1 MTRQNAQSIA
11 PSFPPVTSSQ
21 IVDTDPQLSL
31 PVGPTGRVHRGGKS
45 ALPDNTQF
53 WKTVNAVEFSSRGV
67 TRQQVFRTVAWFA
80 SLTDKRVC
88 FASVE
93 SLAKKARLGTTAT
106 RAQLRALERDG
117 YIETD
122 GQRSGGRSA
131 TRYRLST
138 LRVSVPNPTLS
149 VAQPNAERCVNPT
162 LSVAY
167 KEIEEGTEVQ
177 EVQRTVSK
185 LTEFPHKRAD
195 TGQTKQQRMVAAI
208 CWKLDLPDLEKLDL
222 HDLLTAAG
230 LEDFD
235 GLENSEKQVLIKR
248 LREAE
253 ARHDR
258 RVARDAAPN
267 GAPAGKKPKK
277 TKGKTQSPAPN
288 GAPAAESTPGRLRP
302 DPPPMKPELRR
313 DLEADARAKGFIPVG
328 DRWLKVR

>member
-1 MTRQNAQSIA
+1 MTRQNVQSIA
-11 PSFPPVTSSQ
+11 PSDTPFTPPS
-21 IVDTDPQLSL
+21 IGDTDPQRTLGL
-31 PVGPTGRVHRGGKS
+31 GPGRVHRGGKS
-45 ALPDNTQF
+45 AVPDNTQF

-185 LTEFPHKRAD
+185 LTNFPHKRAD
-195 TGQTKQQRMVAAI
+195 TGQTKQQRLVAAI
-208 CWKLDLPDLEKLDL
+208 CWKLGFWPSTARLEQ
-222 HDLLTAAG
+222 
-230 LEDFD
+230 FD
-235 GLENSEKQVLIKR
+235 DSPNSDKQKLIKR
-248 LREAE
+248 LLRVE

-258 RVARDAAPN
+258 RNLITPRDNLLRPPAPN

-277 TKGKTQSPAPN
+277 TKGKKKPSAAN
-288 GAPAAESTPGRLRP
+288 AAPAAEATPGRLRP
-302 DPPPMKPELRR
+302 DPPPMTAELRC
-313 DLEADARAKGFIPVG
+313 DLEADALKKGFIPVG
-328 DRWLKVR
+328 GMWMKVR